1 MKLYKPLNSNICSL
15 FSHWKT
21 SLYLLVVGIFLQI
34 GCSNNKSSKNT
45 NAIIKSENNAAVI
58 VDTVVHN
65 LHEQTNYT
73 DVNGFKQGIWVKEWS
88 GKIIEKA
95 TYKDD
100 LLDGYFISLET
111 GGGIEGNYKLGK
123 REGIFYYWYTYRQK
137 ALAVTYYINDTIA
150 WQGYPAANEKYLIPL
165 KSFHIYVDTVY
176 IVAPYETGKTW
187 YEGNFCQRQIKSSS
201 NFKSTTP
208 IGVHKIYFRNGAIK
222 GIVDYTTETIQE
234 FDSTGIMLY
243 KTGFY
248 DFQTHHQ
255 PI

>member
-1 MKLYKPLNSNICSL
+1 MNRYKYNL
-15 FSHWKT
+15 FSNRKGL
-21 SLYLLVVGIFLQI
+21 LYLLVIGTFLQLR
-34 GCSNNKSSKNT
+34 CSYNKSPENS
-45 NAIIKSENNAAVI
+45 NANIKSENSAPII
-58 VDTVVHN
+58 VDTVVQN

-73 DVNGFKQGIWVKEWS
+73 DANGFKQGIWVKEWR
-88 GKIIEKA
+88 GKMIEKT
-95 TYKDD
+95 TYEDD
-100 LLDGYFISLET
+100 LLDGYYISLES
-111 GGGIEGNYKLGK
+111 GGGLEGNYKIGK

-137 ALAVTYYINDTIA
+137 ALAVTYYINDSVA

-165 KSFHIYVDTVY
+165 KHFHINVDTAF
-176 IVAPYETGKTW
+176 IRAPYEPGKIW
-187 YEGNFCQRQIKSSS
+187 YEGNFCLRQIKSGS

-208 IGVHKIYFRNGAIK
+208 IGVHKIYFRNGVLK

-234 FDSTGIMLY
+234 FDSIGNSLY